1 MVTLYNVV
9 DIRNNQFHSIAIVK
23 ERNAKWYVPVEAEES
38 PAHSV
43 KEGVD
48 ESS

>member
-23 ERNAKWYVPVEAEES
+23 ERNVKWYVPEKTKNTNEENVETNTEE
-38 PAHSV
+38 
-43 KEGVD
+43 
-48 ESS
+48 